1 MKTKF
6 IGLTGQTGAGKSTVS
21 EFAKKMGYKVID
33 ADKVAREV
41 MKSGSEC
48 VKRLA
53 EVFGSDIIKDD
64 GSLNRK
70 LLAQRAFSSKENT
83 TILNSITHPAIIAR
97 VREYIDIYAKENDV
111 ILFDAPQLFE
121 SGGDRICDSIIAVTA
136 PVDVRLQRIL
146 FRDGISEKEALMR
159 INAQFGED
167 FFRANCDHI
176 IDGSRS
182 LEDVERQFEE
192 IMKKVMTE

>member
-136 PVDVRLQRIL
+136 PIDVRLQRIL